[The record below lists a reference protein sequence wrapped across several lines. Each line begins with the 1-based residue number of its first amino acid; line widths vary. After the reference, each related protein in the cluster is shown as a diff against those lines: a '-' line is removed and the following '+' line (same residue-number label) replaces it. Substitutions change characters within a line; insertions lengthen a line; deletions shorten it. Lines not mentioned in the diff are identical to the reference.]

1 MVQGEVVCRAL
12 TAEKKEVEG
21 VAEEEGVAEKEGEG
35 PGTGA
40 NLLKKVNQA

>member
-21 VAEEEGVAEKEGEG
+21 VAEEEVAEKEGEG
-35 PGTGA
+35 QGTGA